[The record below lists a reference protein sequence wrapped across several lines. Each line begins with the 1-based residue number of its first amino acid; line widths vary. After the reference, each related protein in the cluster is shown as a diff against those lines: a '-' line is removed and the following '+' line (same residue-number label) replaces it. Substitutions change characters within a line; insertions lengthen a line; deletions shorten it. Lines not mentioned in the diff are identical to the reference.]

1 MMWFRTGS
9 FPDDRFSVST
19 LKKRMRR
26 KNKSSDDGQKQAD
39 GEQPATGSTATKSES
54 VRREK
59 SKDRKGSTDRAGS
72 PGSATGPVTIGL
84 MVIRPP
90 PRTYKKSSSKSRLD
104 GAKKTITMPITDTR
118 TTTGS
123 ATIKSSKSNTNLNI
137 NTLIKNKLNHNKHSP
152 AKFLAKLVDHHDGAT
167 DGKTPLNGPY
177 PLSPSKSISS
187 SRSHLLH
194 LSSSNLAPGHH
205 KKYKL
210 QKSKSRK
217 TLQQQQ
223 KRSSIPSSGAG
234 ESFTKTPEPPSAEGE
249 RGEAEAGEEGKA
261 RANEVADSS
270 DTTGNERG
278 TNTSLARQPSDRR
291 QDQSGQLANTSGTS
305 DHLNSSSSDAYAYK
319 QSADDD
325 QFRENVKS
333 KSAPVSVNRSES
345 YKERSQKKTRTT
357 RRKTSDPSLTKTA

>member
-1 MMWFRTGS
+1 MWFRTGS

-26 KNKSSDDGQKQAD
+26 KNKSTDDGQKQAD
-39 GEQPATGSTATKSES
+39 GEPPATGSAITTKPDSA
-54 VRREK
+54 RREK
-59 SKDRKGSTDRAGS
+59 SKDRKGSADRAGS
-72 PGSATGPVTIGL
+72 PGSTSGGPVTIGL

-152 AKFLAKLVDHHDGAT
+152 AKFLAKWVDHHDGAA
-167 DGKTPLNGPY
+167 DGKTPVNGPY
-177 PLSPSKSISS
+177 PLTPSKSISS

-210 QKSKSRK
+210 AKSKSRK
-217 TLQQQQ
+217 TLQQ
-223 KRSSIPSSGAG
+223 KRSSIPSAG
-234 ESFTKTPEPPSAEGE
+234 TAESFTKTPEPSSLEGE
-249 RGEAEAGEEGKA
+249 REGSDGEEDDGEDCN
-261 RANEVADSS
+261 RVADSG
-270 DTTGNERG
+270 DTTGNGKYFACARCLRRNGRFDKITWLSTVQVGMCLESER
-278 TNTSLARQPSDRR
+278 LPRA
-291 QDQSGQLANTSGTS
+291 
-305 DHLNSSSSDAYAYK
+305 
-319 QSADDD
+319 
-325 QFRENVKS
+325 
-333 KSAPVSVNRSES
+333 
-345 YKERSQKKTRTT
+345 
-357 RRKTSDPSLTKTA
+357 

>member
-1 MMWFRTGS
+1 MWFRTGS

-26 KNKSSDDGQKQAD
+26 KIKSSDDSGQKQHAATD
-39 GEQPATGSTATKSES
+39 EGVPATGSSTTTMTSPTDGGGGG
-54 VRREK
+54 RREK

-72 PGSATGPVTIGL
+72 PSSSSTTGPVTVGL

-90 PRTYKKSSSKSRLD
+90 PRAYKKSSSKSRLD
-104 GAKKTITMPITDTR
+104 GAKKAITMPITDTR

-152 AKFLAKLVDHHDGAT
+152 AKFLAKLVDHHDSA
-167 DGKTPLNGPY
+167 DGPKTPAGGPY
-177 PLSPSKSISS
+177 PLTPT
-187 SRSHLLH
+187 
-194 LSSSNLAPGHH
+194 PGHH

-217 TLQQQQ
+217 NVQQQQQQ
-223 KRSSIPSSGAG
+223 KRSSIPSTSATT
-234 ESFTKTPEPPSAEGE
+234 ESFTRTTEEPTSSVENCGEAEGE
-249 RGEAEAGEEGKA
+249 RGGHI
-261 RANEVADSS
+261 
-270 DTTGNERG
+270 
-278 TNTSLARQPSDRR
+278 SLARQPSDRR
-291 QDQSGQLANTSGTS
+291 QDMSGHQANTSGTS
-305 DHLNSSSSDAYAYK
+305 DHLNSSTSDAYGYK
-319 QSADDD
+319 QTVDDD

>member
-1 MMWFRTGS
+1 MWFRTGS

-26 KNKSSDDGQKQAD
+26 KNKSSDDGQKQTD
-39 GEQPATGSTATKSES
+39 GGEVPATGSIKPTSDS

-59 SKDRKGSTDRAGS
+59 SKDRKGSADRAAS
-72 PGSATGPVTIGL
+72 PTGPVTIGL

-90 PRTYKKSSSKSRLD
+90 PRTYKKSSSKTRLD
-104 GAKKTITMPITDTR
+104 GTKKAVTMPITDTR

-152 AKFLAKLVDHHDGAT
+152 AKFLAKLVDNHDGA
-167 DGKTPLNGPY
+167 DGNSGAATGP
-177 PLSPSKSISS
+177 
-187 SRSHLLH
+187 
-194 LSSSNLAPGHH
+194 SSNLAPGHH

-217 TLQQQQ
+217 SLQLQQQ
-223 KRSSIPSSGAG
+223 KRSSIPSTAAT
-234 ESFTKTPEPPSAEGE
+234 ESFTRTPEPNELEDDVGGVRGSRVSTE
-249 RGEAEAGEEGKA
+249 RG
-261 RANEVADSS
+261 
-270 DTTGNERG
+270 
-278 TNTSLARQPSDRR
+278 TSLARQPSDRR
-291 QDQSGQLANTSGTS
+291 QEVSGQLANTSGTS
-305 DHLNSSSSDAYAYK
+305 DHLNSSSSDAYGYR